1 MCLVWFLLLFLGNK
15 ELQYMAFCL
24 LKIQGTCK
32 KLHEWTFDTSSV
44 VSCVILNGKKKNSMG
59 DAWLKRGRQD
69 QPMCTNEIVR
79 LLKEQVR
86 WVFQMWKYHDRKGIR
101 KDDKKRHNWKELGRS
116 SSFLGG
122 YYFGAGFCSDSI
134 LPYRRRESK
143 TKCLFFSNL
152 SEKTHLHHV

>member
-1 MCLVWFLLLFLGNK
+1 
-15 ELQYMAFCL
+15 MAFCL

-32 KLHEWTFDTSSV
+32 KLHEWTFDISAV
-44 VSCVILNGKKKNSMG
+44 VSCVTLNEKKKNSMG

-69 QPMCTNEIVR
+69 QPMRTNEKLR

-86 WVFQMWKYHDRKGIR
+86 RVFQIWKYHDRKGIR
-101 KDDKKRHNWKELGRS
+101 KDDKKRHNWKVRKIML
-116 SSFLGG
+116 FFGG
-122 YYFGAGFCSDSI
+122 YYFGARFCSDSI

-152 SEKTHLHHV
+152 SEKNTFTSCVIY